1 MNEEISIDVRAVYD
15 TTIYVTQADYDR
27 AEKEYID
34 NYKENP
40 SREEVLHSLIW
51 DNLDEVT
58 QESPE
63 LEVYEY

>member
-1 MNEEISIDVRAVYD
+1 MNEEISIDVTAKYD

-34 NYKENP
+34 DYKETP
-40 SREEVLHSLIW
+40 SREEVLQSLVW

-58 QESPE
+58 QESPDIE
-63 LEVYEY
+63 IQDW